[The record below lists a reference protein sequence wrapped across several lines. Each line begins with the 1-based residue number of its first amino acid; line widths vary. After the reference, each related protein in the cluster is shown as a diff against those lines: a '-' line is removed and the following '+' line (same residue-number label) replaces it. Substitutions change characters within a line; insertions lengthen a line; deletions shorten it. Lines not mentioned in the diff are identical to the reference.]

1 MSSLENIYNQ
11 NYGTVV
17 CTNGDYVAVGNPVDQ
32 DYENCQGY
40 GKIGQVLLYRKDN
53 YLNQYKLLNILT
65 NKTYSNNGTLLTYY
79 TEQSSSAVFTASFIT
94 GSIAGIG
101 SMPLHKA
108 SMYKPVPPT
117 TIAVSFVVSI
127 SCK

>member
-79 TEQSSSAVFTASFIT
+79 T
-94 GSIAGIG
+94 
-101 SMPLHKA
+101 
-108 SMYKPVPPT
+108 
-117 TIAVSFVVSI
+117 
-127 SCK
+127 